1 MWIPKSLMGSKRVDD
16 SHESWAM
23 THIKGGG
30 DGGHAGSFEVILRHF

>member
-16 SHESWAM
+16 PHESWPM
-23 THIKGGG
+23 THIKGG